1 MHFAFCKS
9 WQWRSTDAWKM
20 TRIDFVGR
28 WRMAVFLSR
37 GCLEHFI
44 SQKKLVWEDCQLPSR
59 LRLTH
64 SYATASEWQSALTQ
78 SGTRWDSSCFI
89 TSSPTLGVRS
99 SPSHP
104 QHKVREAQSY
114 RTWTVHWTSWL
125 RWNFASSAHNCYRN
139 KNTVY
144 IHMHTHTH
152 TSKSPGVAIT
162 QIKLSFLVTILSQNL
177 TCLFLQNETI

>member
-1 MHFAFCKS
+1 MTKHRHLKNDTDWFR
-9 WQWRSTDAWKM
+9 WQMKN
-20 TRIDFVGR
+20 GC
-28 WRMAVFLSR
+28 FLKQGVLR
-37 GCLEHFI
+37 TFYI
-44 SQKKLVWEDCQLPSR
+44 TKKQVWEDCQLPSR

-64 SYATASEWQSALTQ
+64 SYATASEWQSALIQ

-125 RWNFASSAHNCYRN
+125 RWNFACSAHNCYRN

-144 IHMHTHTH
+144 IHMHTHAHTH